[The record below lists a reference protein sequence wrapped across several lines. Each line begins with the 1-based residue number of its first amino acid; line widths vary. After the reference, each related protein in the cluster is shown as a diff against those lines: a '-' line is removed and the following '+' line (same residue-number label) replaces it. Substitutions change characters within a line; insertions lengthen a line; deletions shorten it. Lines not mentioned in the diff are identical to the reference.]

1 MRQCLTKGIDMGKP
15 IEFIS
20 ETIKGGIF
28 FVIPLTVVL
37 IILAKAHAMLQK
49 LTAPIASLLPENIF
63 GFNGGFLIALISLI
77 VTCFLG
83 GLLIKSAK
91 IKRRIDVFEEKFLS
105 RIPGYSFIK
114 ATASDTFSDGSKP
127 MQAVMIRDDVSF
139 MLGLII
145 EQNDSLCTVFVPGAP
160 NATSGEIKIFEIKD
174 VIPINVKV
182 KDVLASLSRLGMG
195 SNQWLLD
202 AQKKSFNS

>member
-1 MRQCLTKGIDMGKP
+1 MSKP
-15 IEFIS
+15 AEFIS

-37 IILAKAHAMLQK
+37 VILAKTHAMLQE
-49 LTAPIASLLPENIF
+49 LTAPIASLLPKNIL
-63 GFNGGFLIALISLI
+63 GLNGGFLIALIGLI
-77 VTCFLG
+77 LACFLG
-83 GLLIKSAK
+83 GLLIKSAI
-91 IKRRIDVFEEKFLS
+91 IKQRIDVFEEKYLS

-114 ATASDTFSDGSKP
+114 ATASDTFGDGSKS

-145 EQNDSLCTVFVPGAP
+145 EQNDTLCTVFVPGSP

-174 VIPINVKV
+174 VIPINVKA
-182 KDVLASLSRLGMG
+182 KDVITSLSRLGKG

-202 AQKKSFNS
+202 AQSQFHKTEK